1 MNRPLWV
8 VALGGNALLRPGDPW
23 TVEVQARRI
32 QETVDGL
39 LPLLDRLQLV
49 LTHGNGPQVG
59 AAFFRH
65 TLTREVY
72 PPAPLDV
79 LTAETQGWIGY
90 LISRAFRN
98 RGIPALALVTQ
109 VVVDPEDPAFQNP
122 TKPIGGFM
130 TRREAEQLEK
140 EYGWTV
146 REDAGRGWRVVV
158 PSPHPLEVVEADL
171 IRAYLRDG
179 HVVVAGGGGGIPV
192 VRTPHGFQGVPAV
205 VDKDRASA
213 VLALALGAEHLVI
226 LTQVD
231 AVYLDYGKET
241 ARPLHHVHVEE
252 LATLA
257 EEGYFPP
264 GSMGPKVE
272 AVIQFL
278 RGGGRRALITSLETL
293 PSALEGKAGTWIEP

>member
-1 MNRPLWV
+1 MKRPLWV

-23 TVEVQARRI
+23 TIDVQAQRI

-39 LPLLDRLQLV
+39 LPLLKQVQLV
-49 LTHGNGPQVG
+49 ITHGNGPQVG

-90 LISRAFRN
+90 LIARAFRN
-98 RGIPALALVTQ
+98 RNIAALALVTQ
-109 VVVDPEDPAFQNP
+109 VVVDADDPAFQEP

-130 TRREAEQLEK
+130 TRREAAQLEK
-140 EYGWTV
+140 EYGWVV

-158 PSPHPLEVVEADL
+158 PSPHPREVLEADL
-171 IRAYLRDG
+171 IQEFLRDG

-192 VRTPHGFQGVPAV
+192 IRTAGGYRGVPAV

-213 VLALALGAEHLVI
+213 VLAKELGAEQLVI

-241 ARPLHHVHVEE
+241 ARPLSRVDVDE
-252 LATLA
+252 LERFAQN
-257 EEGYFPP
+257 GQFPA

-278 RGGGRRALITSLETL
+278 RQGGQRALITSLEAL
-293 PSALEGKAGTWIEP
+293 PQALEGRAGTWIEP